1 MIITKREIL
10 SLFRNKLR
18 EVTADSDKTDK
29 FLYYVL
35 EEHAKWMIPR
45 EIKSGKIMQSKS
57 IFQKVYCMPTIQ
69 VDRIN
74 DKCPIHIEGLTIY
87 RSEFKLPPMWENEKG
102 PIIKRVLSIDDSV
115 EFKLL
120 SQSEWEVK
128 YRNPYMKKSKEVY
141 CFFDDGYLWFPK
153 ENPRR
158 LNIEAFFKE
167 DVSNLE
173 YCKCGEKDD
182 SCTIYLDT
190 LFAIPNYLQSELLSK
205 AFEQIAGQTN
215 RIQKDTNIDKNTTIN
230 Q

>member
-10 SLFRNKLR
+10 SMFRNKLR
-18 EVTADSDKTDK
+18 EVTADTSYTDK
-29 FLYYVL
+29 FLYYIL

-57 IFQKVYCMPTIQ
+57 IFQKVYCMPTSSIS
-69 VDRIN
+69 RIN
-74 DKCPIHIEGLTIY
+74 DKCPIHIEGLSIFRTD
-87 RSEFKLPPMWENEKG
+87 FQLPPMWENEKG

-115 EFKLL
+115 EFKVV
-120 SQSEWEVK
+120 SQSEWEIK
-128 YRNPYMKKSKEVY
+128 YRNPYMKKSKELY

-167 DVSNLE
+167 DVSDLE
-173 YCKCGEKDD
+173 YCNCGVNFDKCR
-182 SCTIYLDT
+182 IYLDT

-205 AFEQIAGQTN
+205 AFEQIYSQTN
-215 RIQKDTNIDKNTTIN
+215 RLQQDTNINKNNTIKN
-230 Q
+230 